1 MKYIFIRALILSLL
15 LVSCGFQVAN
25 YENNYNIISID
36 TLGDNKIN
44 FILKNK
50 ILNSSK
56 KDNQNLLEI
65 SINTKKLKSI
75 KEKNINNQITKYEIQ
90 IIAEIKSKLINKDRG
105 YNFTVIKRGDYN
117 VSKKYSD
124 TLNNEKNLIKVLII
138 DLSEEIIENLAINI
152 NDL

>member
-1 MKYIFIRALILSLL
+1 MI
-15 LVSCGFQVAN
+15 
-25 YENNYNIISID
+25 
-36 TLGDNKIN
+36 
-44 FILKNK
+44 
-50 ILNSSK
+50 
-56 KDNQNLLEI
+56 LLEI
-65 SINTKKLKSI
+65 SINTKKLKSN